1 MTFVVNG
8 HHHRDSHDHNADD
21 DDDDKRNRPFHQQ
34 QQQRL
39 SEQHHHPLLSIM
51 DLKSTGPIHH
61 HSNANEL
68 FSSLSDHHD
77 GPVSTNVAHHESS
90 SLNLIRNDDSDSDTK
105 RSVRE
110 PRRNSKLGQ
119 DFPPIKKDGDL
130 PAAGRINSKD
140 LSRSNNKNGNSGSS
154 HGMDDLLGGLA
165 QLLGGNL
172 KMPTSTTGNGPP
184 LPLQPHLFTN
194 PDQQAKLAQMLLGQM
209 ANNGGLNQRIP
220 AHLAHLIPRGGPN
233 FPAGFSGGPVGPPP
247 PPLPPPKLNGRP
259 SANFGQSNYPSFQL
273 PFIPLLSTGAN
284 SRPQQSPPAIP
295 LNNPPMLMPP
305 VKPGSNSINNN
316 NPMMKMP
323 PTLHGLSKAEM
334 DALIHQFISP
344 SANINNNNKTMMN
357 NVIANLMSKISS
369 SSSGDR
375 LDHSSNNKI
384 DTFIPFFGAHHN
396 NDTSNGNNAINNNRL
411 LITSSASEPPPQIIT
426 MQEDEGPSVFEMVVK
441 HKIGPTTTSTTT
453 MMTTISSNSIRPTST
468 TINPTIST
476 VINPDVT
483 EIRNHHHKQQQHQNP
498 GNQYSHILRVTSNP
512 IHSSKINDVVYG
524 KRIPV
529 TTSTVGLEP
538 SFTSTTITSF
548 SSTISSSSTMDK
560 TSASQELP
568 YQTATVSTPPLN
580 LPTTSVSYGKPVIMQ
595 LPIENVKPKIGQ
607 FDPTHMIDATIAT
620 ARNNVGGSN
629 NKIGII
635 ESIKPSKSS
644 PGNQIPGTGSFSNT
658 NNGGTQNSNSTTKK
672 SLAKPYVRRPAF
684 RPRPNVPIVRIDT
697 CIVGDD
703 STCDISLNEKCI
715 TELGLSSCQCRP
727 GFARIIPR
735 TNCSPVI
742 SLSLSFR
749 VDKMAGNKVQFT
761 RSLLNANSEEYQYL
775 EFESIHAMNSL
786 FAQTKSLNT
795 YLMAVKINR
804 FYAVGGRTIVNAT
817 ISLRS
822 NDSSINTSQ
831 RIKRQLQQELTQAI
845 IESQNNLGESQL
857 SVDSGSNAITR
868 IDDLDECSAPD
879 LNDCSR
885 NAHCVNEF
893 GGFRCE
899 CESGYEDK
907 FADGDRWQTGRVCST
922 CSPSYCSNRGEC
934 LIIKGE
940 RVCRCRANFIGSQ
953 CDIDAEVL
961 GVAVGGSIAALV
973 IIVITFICLYMW
985 NQRFRHEQQKI
996 EAMSAASG
1004 HTFSYMNKPSAAS
1017 LAALATMSRMS
1028 TIDGT
1033 VVGAGGYG
1041 RSLSSSLWPQIHHHH
1056 AYSADSQQHLLQSSS
1071 STNTTT
1077 NSASTNGYGYTGGGG
1092 GTTATNNMDTTT
1104 TTNMQHPNASHVYA
1118 QPVRVVPNNN
1128 NNHHH
1133 SSSDHYDPSS
1143 SNIGYST
1150 ESIWN
1155 NGRNGRNS
1163 TRTISTANNNN
1174 NNKTSKSRHYN
1185 NHHDSYHND
1194 RRHNNHNNNNNNNN
1208 GTISGGQSTGIHYPS
1223 SYKHDVYN
1231 ETEFST
1237 RELIYSP
1244 GHLYA
1249 TNPSAV
1255 RHHQSS
1261 SHAYY

>member
-1 MTFVVNG
+1 MIFNVNSQNQNDDD
-8 HHHRDSHDHNADD
+8 HHHDNHKHRRHPQHN
-21 DDDDKRNRPFHQQ
+21 
-34 QQQRL
+34 
-39 SEQHHHPLLSIM
+39 PLLSIIES
-51 DLKSTGPIHH
+51 KSTSDSIRH
-61 HSNANEL
+61 NL
-68 FSSLSDHHD
+68 FSPSPSLSSSDYYN
-77 GPVSTNVAHHESS
+77 GPVSTKIFHHKSS
-90 SLNLIRNDDSDSDTK
+90 SSSNQIDDDNNDK
-105 RSVRE
+105 KQSVRE
-110 PRRNSKLGQ
+110 PRRISKLGE
-119 DFPPIKKDGDL
+119 DFPSPSPPLTMTDGDL

-140 LSRSNNKNGNSGSS
+140 LSRSNNKNSGSSSS

-172 KMPTSTTGNGPP
+172 KMPNSANSANGPP
-184 LPLQPHLFTN
+184 PLPPHLFSN

-209 ANNGGLNQRIP
+209 SNNGGLNQRIP

-233 FPAGFSGGPVGPPP
+233 FPTGFSGGNPIG
-247 PPLPPPKLNGRP
+247 LPPQPPNFAGRP
-259 SANFGQSNYPSFQL
+259 SSNFGQSNYPTFQL
-273 PFIPLLSTGAN
+273 PFIPLLSSGGN
-284 SRPQQSPPAIP
+284 SRPQQQSPPAIP
-295 LNNPPMLMPP
+295 LNNPPMSLPMPSM
-305 VKPGSNSINNN
+305 KPGSNINHNN
-316 NPMMKMP
+316 NPMMMMMP
-323 PTLHGLSKAEM
+323 PSLHGLSKAEM

-344 SANINNNNKTMMN
+344 SANININNKTMMN

-369 SSSGDR
+369 SSPTGDR

-384 DTFIPFFGAHHN
+384 DTFLPFFGQQ
-396 NDTSNGNNAINNNRL
+396 NDTSNGNNNNNRL
-411 LITSSASEPPPQIIT
+411 SITSISSEPPPQIIT
-426 MQEDEGPSVFEMVVK
+426 MQEDDGPSVFEMVVK
-441 HKIGPTTTSTTT
+441 HKIGPTTTSVSSNMITTT
-453 MMTTISSNSIRPTST
+453 TNSVDSIRPTS

-476 VINPDVT
+476 VLNPDVT
-483 EIRNHHHKQQQHQNP
+483 EIRNHHHHHHNHHQHQQQQQHQNP
-498 GNQYSHILRVTSNP
+498 GNHYSQILRVTSNP
-512 IHSSKINDVVYG
+512 NQSSNKMNDVVYG
-524 KRIPV
+524 KRIPI
-529 TTSTVGLEP
+529 TTSVIGLEP
-538 SFTSTTITSF
+538 SFTSSTTMITP
-548 SSTISSSSTMDK
+548 SSSIISSLSTMKTISTN
-560 TSASQELP
+560 QELLDP
-568 YQTATVSTPPLN
+568 TNTFSTPPLHSQ
-580 LPTTSVSYGKPVIMQ
+580 TTSISYGKPVIMQ

-607 FDPTHMIDATIAT
+607 FDPTHTIDASMTT
-620 ARNNVGGSN
+620 TRN
-629 NKIGII
+629 NKIGVI
-635 ESIKPSKSS
+635 ESIKPSKLS

-658 NNGGTQNSNSTTKK
+658 NSNNNIGSNSTAKK
-672 SLAKPYVRRPAF
+672 TQAKQYVRRPAF

-742 SLSLSFR
+742 SLSISFR
-749 VDKMAGNKVQFT
+749 ADKMAGNKLQFT
-761 RSLLNANSEEYQYL
+761 RPLLNANSEEYQYL
-775 EFESIHAMNSL
+775 EFESIHALNSL

-795 YLMAVKINR
+795 DLMAVKINR

-822 NDSSINTSQ
+822 NDSLINSSSQ

-845 IESQNNLGESQL
+845 IDSQNNLGESQL

-868 IDDLDECSAPD
+868 IDDLDECSVPD
-879 LNDCSR
+879 LNDCSK
-885 NAHCVNEF
+885 NAYCINEF

-907 FADGDRWQTGRVCST
+907 FPDGDKLQTGRICST

-1028 TIDGT
+1028 TMDGT
-1033 VVGAGGYG
+1033 IGGGGAAAAGYG
-1041 RSLSSSLWPQIHHHH
+1041 RSLSSSSLWPQIHHHH

-1071 STNTTT
+1071 SATNTT
-1077 NSASTNGYGYTGGGG
+1077 NSASTNGYGYTGGA
-1092 GTTATNNMDTTT
+1092 TTATTNNMDSS
-1104 TTNMQHPNASHVYA
+1104 NVQHPNASHVYA
-1118 QPVRVVPNNN
+1118 QPVRVVTNTL
-1128 NNHHH
+1128 
-1133 SSSDHYDPSS
+1133 SDHYDPSL
-1143 SNIGYST
+1143 SNIGGGGYST
-1150 ESIWN
+1150 DSIWN
-1155 NGRNGRNS
+1155 NCRNGRNS
-1163 TRTISTANNNN
+1163 TRTIGTTNNNN
-1174 NNKTSKSRHYN
+1174 NNKTSSSSKSRH
-1185 NHHDSYHND
+1185 HHDSYHNND
-1194 RRHNNHNNNNNNNN
+1194 RRHNNN
-1208 GTISGGQSTGIHYPS
+1208 GTISGGQSSSTGIHYP

-1244 GHLYA
+1244 GHLF
-1249 TNPSAV
+1249 TMNPSS